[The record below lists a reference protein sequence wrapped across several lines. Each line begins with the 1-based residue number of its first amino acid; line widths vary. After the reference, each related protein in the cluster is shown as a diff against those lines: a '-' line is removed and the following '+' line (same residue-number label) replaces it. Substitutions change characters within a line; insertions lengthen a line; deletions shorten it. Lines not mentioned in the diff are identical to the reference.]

1 MNRNHME
8 AEMYLS
14 GETVFKGRIVSV
26 RVDSVQLPGGGTA
39 GREVVEHRPA
49 AVVVPIDSDGNVV
62 LVRQYRYPVGKTL
75 LEAPAGI
82 IEEDETPETG
92 AQREL
97 QEEIGFRARSLRYL
111 GGFWSTPGFCDERMH
126 VFLATDLEPSRLEP
140 DADENIAVERFSVS
154 EIREMIRNGE
164 IEDAKS
170 IAALLMAICLTSEE

>member
-1 MNRNHME
+1 MTER
-8 AEMYLS
+8 ALDSTRVYD
-14 GETVFKGRIVSV
+14 GRIIAV
-26 RVDSVQLPGGGTA
+26 RVDTVALPNGGRA
-39 GREVVEHRPA
+39 VREVVEHRPA

-97 QEEIGFRARSLRYL
+97 QEEIGFRARALRYL

-154 EIREMIRNGE
+154 EIQQMIQNGE
-164 IEDAKS
+164 IEDAKTV
-170 IAALLMAICLTSEE
+170 AALLMAI